1 MKFVYLRTGA
11 IMETDNAFVI
21 EQMKKSDAYKE
32 YVEPKKEAPKKKA
45 TKNTK

>member
-1 MKFVYLRTGA
+1 MKFVFIRTGA
-11 IMETDNAFVI
+11 IMETNNSMVI